1 MFKSVSNKV
10 AFPQMEEAILKF
22 WEKNATF
29 EKSLKRNEG
38 KERYKFYDGPPFA
51 TGLPHYGHLLAG
63 TIKDIVPRY
72 QTMRGKYV
80 ERRFGWDTH
89 GLPIEALAQDDL
101 GVAGAPEIKALGIDK
116 FNEHCRS
123 KVLKYVNEWRKTV
136 TRMGR
141 WVDFDHDYKTMN
153 PEFMETIWWVFKQLW
168 NQGRVYRSHR
178 IMPYSWKLSTPLSN
192 FEAGSNYK
200 DVQDPTVTVRVKV
213 VGAPVNS
220 PLASLVSRDSHDDK
234 GQGGQEGREGH
245 ETGKP
250 TVYLLIWTTTP
261 WTLPENLMICA
272 GASIDYVAVRDVTD
286 DKRPIYVMA
295 KARLPHIFKKEEQYE
310 LVAEFKGT
318 ELKGT
323 EYEPIFPYFAD
334 KKAEGAFRVLNDDY
348 VTTDDGVGLVHIAP
362 AYGEDDFRVCQ
373 EAGMKAIVDPL
384 DQACAFTDQVPE
396 YKGRFCK
403 DCDKD
408 IIKRLKA
415 EGKLVHQATIVH
427 SYPFCDRTDTPLIYR
442 AIDAWYVKVED
453 LHERLAK
460 NNAKVH
466 WTPAYVGEKRFGN
479 WLEEAR
485 DWNISRNRFWGSCI
499 PVWIND
505 DDPGDMIC
513 VGSIKELEELS
524 GETVT
529 DLHKH
534 FVDKIVI
541 KKDGKTYHRTPE
553 VLDCWFE
560 SGSMPYAQNHY
571 MGEGYVTTDGGSGAP
586 APRPNDV
593 VDSFFPAD
601 FIAEGLDQ
609 TRGWFYTLMVLG
621 TCLFDQSPYKNVIVN
636 GLVLAEDGKKM
647 SKRLKNYPDPTKM
660 LDTYGADAIRLYMIY
675 SPVVKAESL
684 KFSEKGVQQLM
695 RDLLIPWW
703 NAYSFFVTYANV
715 DGFHDAKVVYPE
727 SENVLDKWIVSS
739 METLIRDVT
748 AAMDDYDL
756 QKSVRPFVKFVE
768 DLTNWYIRRSRRRFW
783 KSTNDGDKL
792 CAYRTLRYVLV
803 QLAKVAAPFTPFIA
817 EEIYTNLKGAGDP
830 ESVHLCDFP
839 TANDAA
845 RQPALE
851 EAMAEVQAVV
861 ELGRRLR
868 ADNDLK
874 VRQPLSQIRVAGASS
889 VSRMASGSS
898 IDELNSLIVDEL
910 NVKSVVSIADETEL
924 CDVSFKANFKTL
936 GKKCGPKMKAVAAA
950 IARLSVSSAP
960 TPENAVQIEGVEIAA
975 EDVLVTRAPKAG
987 LVVASEG
994 AIVVGLE
1001 TALTPELIAEGLAR
1015 EFVSHVQA
1023 MRKEAD
1029 FEVTQRIALAV
1040 ACDAELRAALEGHLD
1055 YVKNETLAT
1064 AVTLADGAGD
1074 IDLNGHKTSIS
1085 VEKACN

>member
-1 MFKSVSNKV
+1 MFKPVSNKV
-10 AFPQMEEAILKF
+10 AFPQMEEEILKV
-22 WEKNATF
+22 WEKNSTF

-89 GLPIEALAQDDL
+89 GLPIEALAQDAL
-101 GVAGAPEIKALGIDK
+101 GVAGTPEIKALGIDK
-116 FNEHCRS
+116 FNEQCRS
-123 KVLKYVNEWRKTV
+123 MVLKYVSEWKNTV

-168 NQGRVYRSHR
+168 NQGRVYKSHR

-200 DVQDPTVTVRVKV
+200 DVQDPTVTVRTKALA
-213 VGAPVNS
+213 GAS
-220 PLASLVSRDSHDDK
+220 AAMKDLIAK
-234 GQGGQEGREGH
+234 E
-245 ETGKP
+245 P

-272 GASIDYVAVRDVTD
+272 GANIDYVAVRDVTD
-286 DKRPIYVMA
+286 GEKPVYVMA
-295 KARLPHIFKKEEQYE
+295 KARLPQIFRKEEQYE

-323 EYEPIFPYFAD
+323 EYEPIFPYFAG

-373 EAGMKAIVDPL
+373 EAGMHAIVDPL
-384 DQACAFTDQVPE
+384 DASCAFTDQVPE
-396 YKGRFCK
+396 YRGRFCK

-408 IIKRLKA
+408 IIKRLKT
-415 EGKLVHQATIVH
+415 EGKLVHQATITH

-505 DDPGDMIC
+505 ADPDDMIC

-541 KKDGKTYHRTPE
+541 RKDGKTYHRTPE

-560 SGSMPYAQNHY
+560 SGSMPYAQQHY
-571 MGEGYVTTDGGSGAP
+571 MGDG
-586 APRPNDV
+586 DFK
-593 VDSFFPAD
+593 DYFPAD

-684 KFSEKGVQQLM
+684 KFSEKGVRQLM

-715 DGFHDAKVVYPE
+715 DGFADEEVAYPK
-727 SENVLDKWIVSS
+727 SDSVLDRWIVSS
-739 METLIRDVT
+739 METLINDVT
-748 AAMDDYDL
+748 AAMDGYDL
-756 QKSVRPFVKFVE
+756 QKSVRPFVKFIE

-792 CAYRTLRYVLV
+792 NAYRTLRYVLV

-839 TANDAA
+839 TANAAA
-845 RQPALE
+845 RDLALE
-851 EAMAEVQAVV
+851 KRMADVMAAV

-868 ADNDLK
+868 AENDLK
-874 VRQPLSQIRVAGASS
+874 VRQPLAALKIAGGD
-889 VSRMASGSS
+889 VKGLE
-898 IDELNSLIVDEL
+898 DLIEDEL
-910 NVKSVVSIADETEL
+910 NVKTVEFIADETEL
-924 CDVSFKANFKTL
+924 CQISFKANFKTL
-936 GKKCGPKMKAVAAA
+936 GKKCGAKMKAVAAA
-950 IARLSVSSAP
+950 IAAAKTLPA
-960 TPENAVQIEGVEIAA
+960 EAEGVALEP
-975 EDVLVTRAPKAG
+975 EDVIVTRASKPG
-987 LVVASEG
+987 LVVASQG
-994 AIVVGLE
+994 SIVVGLE
-1001 TALTPELIAEGLAR
+1001 TALTPELIAEGNAR
-1015 EFVSHVQA
+1015 EFVSHVQS

-1029 FEVTQRIALAV
+1029 FEVTQRITVAV
-1040 ACDAELRAALEGHLD
+1040 RADAEMKAALEAHMD

-1064 AVTLADGAGD
+1064 EVTIAEGAGD
-1074 IDLNGHKTSIS
+1074 VDLNGHKTAIE
-1085 VEKACN
+1085 VKANA

>member
-1 MFKSVSNKV
+1 MFKPVSNKV
-10 AFPQMEEAILKF
+10 AFPQMEEEILKV
-22 WEKNATF
+22 WEKNSTF

-89 GLPIEALAQDDL
+89 GLPIEALAQDAL

-116 FNEHCRS
+116 FNEQCRS
-123 KVLKYVNEWRKTV
+123 MVLKYVSEWKKTV

-153 PEFMETIWWVFKQLW
+153 PEFMETIWWIFKQLW
-168 NQGRVYRSHR
+168 NQKRVYKSHR

-200 DVQDPTVTVRVKV
+200 DVQDPTVTVRVR
-213 VGAPVNS
+213 A
-220 PLASLVSRDSHDDK
+220 LSRD
-234 GQGGQEGREGH
+234 QGSGIGDQGAVEKLLKAE
-245 ETGKP
+245 P

-272 GASIDYVAVRDVTD
+272 GANIDYVAVRDVTD
-286 DKRPIYVMA
+286 EKRPVYVMA

-373 EAGMKAIVDPL
+373 EAGMHAIVDPL
-384 DQACAFTDQVPE
+384 DAACAFTDQVPE

-408 IIKRLKA
+408 IIKRLKT
-415 EGKLVHQATIVH
+415 EGKLVHQATITH

-505 DDPGDMIC
+505 ADPDDMIC

-524 GETVT
+524 GEKVT

-541 KKDGKTYHRTPE
+541 RKNGKTYHRTPE

-560 SGSMPYAQNHY
+560 SGSMPYAQAHY
-571 MGEGYVTTDGGSGAP
+571 MGQVKVEGEGERSIDKI
-586 APRPNDV
+586 
-593 VDSFFPAD
+593 FPAD

-684 KFSEKGVQQLM
+684 KFSENGVKQLM

-715 DGFHDAKVVYPE
+715 DGFADKEVVYPK
-727 SENVLDKWIVSS
+727 SDNVLDKWIVSS
-739 METLIRDVT
+739 METLINDVT

-783 KSTNDGDKL
+783 KSTNDGDKQN
-792 CAYRTLRYVLV
+792 AYRTLRYVLV

-817 EEIYTNLKGAGDP
+817 EEIYTNLKGENDP

-839 TANDAA
+839 TANAAA
-845 RQPALE
+845 RDLALE
-851 EAMAEVQAVV
+851 KRMADVMAAV

-874 VRQPLSQIRVAGASS
+874 VRQPLAALKIAGGD
-889 VSRMASGSS
+889 VKGL
-898 IDELNSLIVDEL
+898 ENLIEDEL
-910 NVKSVVSIADETEL
+910 NVKTVEFIADETEL
-924 CDVSFKANFKTL
+924 CQISFKANFKTL

-950 IARLSVSSAP
+950 IASAKKLP
-960 TPENAVQIEGVEIAA
+960 TVAEGVALDP
-975 EDVLVTRAPKAG
+975 EDVIVTRSSKPG
-987 LVVASEG
+987 LVVASQG

-1001 TALTPELIAEGLAR
+1001 TALTPALIAEGNAR
-1015 EFVSHVQA
+1015 EFVSHVQS

-1029 FEVTQRIALAV
+1029 FEVTQRISVEVRA
-1040 ACDAELRAALEGHLD
+1040 DAEMKAALEAHLD

-1064 AVTLADGAGD
+1064 EVTITEGAGD
-1074 IDLNGHKTSIS
+1074 VDLNGHKTGIK
-1085 VEKACN
+1085 VEKA

>member
-1 MFKSVSNKV
+1 MFKAVSNKV
-10 AFPQMEEAILKF
+10 AFPKMEEEILKV
-22 WEKNATF
+22 WELNSTF

-89 GLPIEALAQDDL
+89 GLPIEALAQDAL
-101 GVAGAPEIKALGIDK
+101 GVAGAPEIKQLGVDK
-116 FNEHCRS
+116 FNEQCRS
-123 KVLKYVNEWRKTV
+123 MVLKYVSEWRKTV
-136 TRMGR
+136 SRMGR
-141 WVDFDHDYKTMN
+141 WVDFDHDYKTMQ

-200 DVQDPTVTVRVKV
+200 DVQDPTVTVRARALSAESESVCKL
-213 VGAPVNS
+213 
-220 PLASLVSRDSHDDK
+220 LAS
-234 GQGGQEGREGH
+234 E
-245 ETGKP
+245 P
-250 TVYLLIWTTTP
+250 TVYLLVWTTTP
-261 WTLPENLMICA
+261 WTLPENLAMCA
-272 GASIDYVAVRDVTD
+272 GAKIDYVAVRDVTD
-286 DKRPIYVMA
+286 EARPIYMMA
-295 KARLPHIFKKEEQYE
+295 KLRLPAIFKKPEQYE
-310 LVAEFKGT
+310 IVWEGKGS
-318 ELKGT
+318 ELLGMT
-323 EYEPIFPYFAD
+323 YEPIFPYFAD
-334 KKAEGAFRVLNDDY
+334 RKFEGAFRVLNDDY
-348 VTTDDGVGLVHIAP
+348 VTTDDGVGIVHIAP
-362 AYGEDDFRVCQ
+362 AYGEDDFRVCK
-373 EAGMKAIVDPL
+373 EHGMLALVDPL
-384 DQACAFTDQVPE
+384 DDACAFTDAIPE

-408 IIKRLKA
+408 IIKALKGM
-415 EGKLVHQATIVH
+415 GKLVHQATIVH

-466 WTPAYVGEKRFGN
+466 WTPQYVGEKRFGN

-505 DDPGDMIC
+505 EDKDDMIC

-524 GETVT
+524 GEKVT

-534 FVDKIVI
+534 FVDRIVI
-541 KKDGKTYHRTPE
+541 RKDGKTYHRTPE

-560 SGSMPYAQNHY
+560 SGSMPYAQQHY
-571 MGEGYVTTDGGSGAP
+571 MGGADGKA
-586 APRPNDV
+586 DFE
-593 VDSFFPAD
+593 SFKNYFPAD

-647 SKRLKNYPDPTKM
+647 SKRLKNYPDPNLM

-684 KFSEKGVQQLM
+684 KFSENGVKQLM

-715 DGFHDAKVVYPE
+715 DGFHDKEVVYPE
-727 SENVLDKWIVSS
+727 SVNVLDKWIVSS
-739 METLIRDVT
+739 METLIHDVT
-748 AAMDDYDL
+748 EAMDDYDL

-783 KSTNDGDKL
+783 KSQNDGDKL

-803 QLAKVAAPFTPFIA
+803 QLSKVAAPFTPFIA
-817 EEIYTNLKGAGDP
+817 EEIYMNLKGESDP

-839 TANDAA
+839 SANDAA
-845 RQPALE
+845 RQPELE
-851 EAMAEVQAVV
+851 KAMSEVMTVV

-874 VRQPLSQIRVAGASS
+874 VRQPLAKLRIAG
-889 VSRMASGSS
+889 VEVGGEGGLWN
-898 IDELNSLIVDEL
+898 DLVSLITDEL
-910 NVKSVVSIADETEL
+910 NVKSVEFIADETEL
-924 CDVSFKANFKTL
+924 CDVSYKANFKTL
-936 GKKCGPKMKAVAAA
+936 GRKCGPRMKEVAAA
-950 IARLSVSSAP
+950 IASGNLRIDGIELS
-960 TPENAVQIEGVEIAA
+960 E
-975 EDVLVTRAPKAG
+975 EDVQVIRKPKAG
-987 LVVASEG
+987 LVVASVG
-994 AIVVGLE
+994 SIVVGLE
-1001 TALTPELIAEGLAR
+1001 TALTPELIAEGNAR
-1015 EFVSHVQA
+1015 EFVSHVQS

-1029 FEVTQRIALAV
+1029 FEVTQRIALTIEA
-1040 ACDAELRAALEGHLD
+1040 DAEMKAAIEAHLD
-1055 YVKNETLAT
+1055 YAKNETLAT
-1064 AVTLADGAGD
+1064 DLVFAPCDAEAAE
-1074 IDLNGHKTSIS
+1074 LNGHATKIAIAK
-1085 VEKACN
+1085 V

>member
-10 AFPQMEEAILKF
+10 AFPQMEEGILKV
-22 WEKNATF
+22 WEEKGTF
-29 EKSLKRNEG
+29 EKSLKKNEG

-89 GLPIEALAQDDL
+89 GLPIEALAQDAL

-116 FNEHCRS
+116 FNEQCRS
-123 KVLKYVNEWRKTV
+123 MVLKYVSEWRKTV

-141 WVDFDHDYKTMN
+141 WVDFDHDYKTMQ

-168 NQGRVYRSHR
+168 NQGRVYKSHR

-192 FEAGSNYK
+192 FEAGNNYK
-200 DVQDPTVTVRVKV
+200 DVQDPTVTVRTKALTATSEVMKDL
-213 VGAPVNS
+213 
-220 PLASLVSRDSHDDK
+220 LAK
-234 GQGGQEGREGH
+234 E
-245 ETGKP
+245 P
-250 TVYLLIWTTTP
+250 TVYLLVWTTTP
-261 WTLPENLMICA
+261 WTLPENLMMCA

-286 DKRPIYVMA
+286 EAKPVYIMA
-295 KARLPHIFKKEEQYE
+295 KARLSAIFKKEAEYE
-310 LVAEFKGT
+310 IVSEFKGT
-318 ELKGT
+318 ELKGAT
-323 EYEPIFPYFAD
+323 YEPIFPYFAD
-334 KKAEGAFRVLNDDY
+334 KAKEGAFRVTNDDY
-348 VTTDDGVGLVHIAP
+348 VTTDDGVGIVHIAP
-362 AYGEDDFRVCQ
+362 AYGEDDFRVCK
-373 EAGMKAIVDPL
+373 EAGMTAFVDPL
-384 DQACAFTDQVPE
+384 DDACAFTDAIPE

-408 IIKRLKA
+408 IIKQLKGM
-415 EGKLVHQATIVH
+415 GKLVHQATIVH
-427 SYPFCDRTDTPLIYR
+427 SYPYCDRTDTPLIYR
-442 AIDAWYVKVED
+442 AIDAWYVRVED

-466 WTPAYVGEKRFGN
+466 WTPDYVGEKRFGN

-505 DDPGDMIC
+505 EDPEDMIC
-513 VGSIKELEELS
+513 VGSVKELEELS
-524 GETVT
+524 GEKVT

-534 FVDKIVI
+534 FIDKIVI
-541 KKDGKTYHRTPE
+541 KKEGKTYHRTPE

-560 SGSMPYAQNHY
+560 SGSMPYAQQHY
-571 MGEGYVTTDGGSGAP
+571 MGEGDASK
-586 APRPNDV
+586 
-593 VDSFFPAD
+593 FFPAD

-621 TCLFDQSPYKNVIVN
+621 TCLFDETPYKNVIVN

-647 SKRLKNYPDPTKM
+647 SKRLKNYPDPNLM
-660 LDTYGADAIRLYMIY
+660 LNTYGADAIRLYMIY

-684 KFSEKGVQQLM
+684 KFSENGVKQLM

-715 DGFHDAKVVYPE
+715 DGFHDKEVVLPN
-727 SENVLDKWIVSS
+727 SENVLDKWIISS
-739 METLIRDVT
+739 METLINDVT
-748 AAMDDYDL
+748 AAMDVYDL

-792 CAYRTLRYVLV
+792 SAYRTLRYVLV
-803 QLAKVAAPFTPFIA
+803 QLSKVAAPFTPFIA
-817 EEIYTNLKGAGDP
+817 EEIYTNLKGESDP

-839 TANDAA
+839 TANSAA
-845 RQPALE
+845 RDLE
-851 EAMAEVQAVV
+851 LERRMADVMTAV

-874 VRQPLSQIRVAGASS
+874 VRQPLAALKLAGGD
-889 VSRMASGSS
+889 VKGLE
-898 IDELNSLIVDEL
+898 ELIEDEL
-910 NVKSVVSIADETEL
+910 NVKKVEFIADETEL
-924 CDVSFKANFKTL
+924 CNISFKANFKTL
-936 GKKCGPKMKAVAAA
+936 GKKCGPKMKLVAAG
-950 IARLSVSSAP
+950 IAASKTMP
-960 TPENAVQIEGVEIAA
+960 TEIEGIALDP
-975 EDVLVTRAPKAG
+975 EDVIVTRSSKEG
-987 LVVASEG
+987 LVVANAGS
-994 AIVVGLE
+994 IVVGLE
-1001 TALTPELIAEGLAR
+1001 TALTPELIQEGNAR
-1015 EFVSHVQA
+1015 EFVSNVQS

-1029 FEVTQRIALAV
+1029 FEVTQRITITVEA
-1040 ACDAELRAALEGHLD
+1040 DAEMKASLEEHLD

-1064 AVTLADGAGD
+1064 EVVFAANDAEA
-1074 IDLNGHKTSIS
+1074 IDLNGHSTKIK
-1085 VEKACN
+1085 VLKV

>member
-1 MFKSVSNKV
+1 MFKPVSNKV
-10 AFPQMEEAILKF
+10 AFPKMEEEILSF
-22 WEKNATF
+22 WEKDGTF
-29 EKSLKRNEG
+29 KKSLKKNEG

-89 GLPIEALAQDDL
+89 GLPIEALAQEAL
-101 GVAGAPEIKALGIDK
+101 GVAGAPEIKKLGVDK
-116 FNEHCRS
+116 FNEQCRS
-123 KVLKYVNEWRKTV
+123 MVLKYVGEWRKTV

-141 WVDFDHDYKTMN
+141 WVDFDNDYKTMDFG
-153 PEFMETIWWVFKQLW
+153 FMESVWWVFKQLW

-200 DVQDPTVTVRVKV
+200 DVQDPTVTCRVRATSVKSEELRVKS
-213 VGAPVNS
+213 GES
-220 PLASLVSRDSHDDK
+220 
-234 GQGGQEGREGH
+234 
-245 ETGKP
+245 
-250 TVYLLIWTTTP
+250 TVYFLIWTTTP
-261 WTLPENLMICA
+261 WTLPENLAICT
-272 GASIDYVAVRDVTD
+272 GAKIDYVAVRDVTD
-286 DKRPIYVMA
+286 DARPVYVMA
-295 KARLPHIFKKEEQYE
+295 KARLPFIFRKEEQYE
-310 LVAEFKGT
+310 LVWEGKGDA
-318 ELKGT
+318 LKGS
-323 EYEPIFPYFAD
+323 EYEPLFPYFAD
-334 KKAEGAFRVLNDDY
+334 KRAEGAFRVLNDDY
-348 VTTDDGVGLVHIAP
+348 VTTDDGVGIVHIAP
-362 AYGEDDFRVCQ
+362 AYGEDDFRVCK
-373 EAGMKAIVDPL
+373 EAGVTAFADPL
-384 DQACAFTDQVPE
+384 DDACAFTDAVPE

-415 EGKLVHQATIVH
+415 EGKLVHQSTIVH

-442 AIDAWYVKVED
+442 AIDAWYVRVED

-460 NNAKVH
+460 NNAGVH
-466 WTPAYVGEKRFGN
+466 WTPDYVGEKRFGN

-499 PVWIND
+499 PVWVND
-505 DDPGDMIC
+505 DDPSDMIC
-513 VGSIKELEELS
+513 VGSAKELEELS
-524 GETVT
+524 GEKVT

-534 FVDKIVI
+534 FIDKVVVR
-541 KKDGKTYHRTPE
+541 KDGKTYHRTPE

-560 SGSMPYAQNHY
+560 SGSMPYAQQHY
-571 MGEGYVTTDGGSGAP
+571 MGEGEVS
-586 APRPNDV
+586 R
-593 VDSFFPAD
+593 FFPAD

-621 TCLFDQSPYKNVIVN
+621 TCLFDKSPYRNVIVN

-675 SPVVKAESL
+675 SPVVRAENL
-684 KFSEKGVQQLM
+684 KFSENGVKQLM

-715 DGFHDAKVVYPE
+715 DGFNDAEVVYPE
-727 SENVLDKWIVSS
+727 SDNVLDKWIVSS
-739 METLIRDVT
+739 METLIADVT
-748 AAMDDYDL
+748 AAMDAYDL
-756 QKSVRPFVKFVE
+756 QRSVRPFVKFVE

-803 QLAKVAAPFTPFIA
+803 QLSKVAAPFTPFIA
-817 EEIYTNLKGAGDP
+817 EEIYTNLKGANDP

-839 TANDAA
+839 TANAAA
-845 RQPALE
+845 RDLALE
-851 EAMAEVQAVV
+851 KRMAAVQTVV

-874 VRQPLSQIRVAGASS
+874 VRQPLSAIRVAGAD
-889 VSRMASGSS
+889 VKGLE
-898 IDELNSLIVDEL
+898 DLIMDEL
-910 NVKSVVSIADETEL
+910 NVKKVEYVSDETEL
-924 CDVSFKANFKTL
+924 CDVSYKANFKTL
-936 GKKCGPKMKAVAAA
+936 GRKCGSKMKAVAAG
-950 IARLSVSSAP
+950 IAALKGFAGSA
-960 TPENAVQIEGVEIAA
+960 TVEGVELSA
-975 EDVLVTRAPKAG
+975 EDVLVTRSPKAG

-994 AIVVGLE
+994 ATVVALE
-1001 TALTPELIAEGLAR
+1001 TTLTPELVAEGLAR

-1029 FEVTQRIALAV
+1029 FEVTQRIALRVEA
-1040 ACDAELRAALEGHLD
+1040 DAEMRAALEAHRG
-1055 YVKNETLAT
+1055 YVTGETLSLALDFGEVSAEAT
-1064 AVTLADGAGD
+1064 
-1074 IDLNGHKTSIS
+1074 DLNGHAVKIA
-1085 VEKACN
+1085 VAKAEP

>member
-1 MFKSVSNKV
+1 MFKPVSNKV
-10 AFPQMEEAILKF
+10 AFPQMEENILKV
-22 WEKNATF
+22 WEANSTF

-123 KVLKYVNEWRKTV
+123 KVLRYVSEWRKTV

-168 NQGRVYRSHR
+168 NQGRVYKSHR

-200 DVQDPTVTVRVKV
+200 DVQDPTVTVRTPV
-213 VGAPVNS
+213 VAFGADRISDLKSQISDV
-220 PLASLVSRDSHDDK
+220 
-234 GQGGQEGREGH
+234 GGQISKLQALKDAG
-245 ETGKP
+245 T
-250 TVYLLIWTTTP
+250 TIYLLIWTTTP
-261 WTLPENLMICA
+261 WTLPENLMMCA
-272 GASIDYVAVRDVTD
+272 GAKIDYVAVRDVTD
-286 DKRPIYVMA
+286 DKKPIYIMA

-348 VTTDDGVGLVHIAP
+348 VTTDDGVGIVHIAP

-373 EAGMKAIVDPL
+373 EAGMHAIVDPL

-505 DDPGDMIC
+505 ADPDDMIC

-524 GETVT
+524 GEKVT

-541 KKDGKTYHRTPE
+541 QKDGKTYHRTPE

-560 SGSMPYAQNHY
+560 SGSMPYAQQHY
-571 MGEGYVTTDGGSGAP
+571 MGEGDFKDY
-586 APRPNDV
+586 
-593 VDSFFPAD
+593 FPAD

-715 DGFHDAKVVYPE
+715 DGFNDAEVVYPE
-727 SENVLDKWIVSS
+727 SDNVLDKWIVSS
-739 METLIRDVT
+739 METLINDVT
-748 AAMDDYDL
+748 AAMDAYDL

-792 CAYRTLRYVLV
+792 NAYRTLRYVLV
-803 QLAKVAAPFTPFIA
+803 QLSKVAAPFTPFIA
-817 EEIYTNLKGAGDP
+817 EEIYTNLKGASDP

-839 TANDAA
+839 TANAAA
-845 RQPALE
+845 RDLDLE
-851 EAMAEVQAVV
+851 KRMADVQAAV

-874 VRQPLSQIRVAGASS
+874 VRQPLACLKLAGGD
-889 VSRMASGSS
+889 VKGLE
-898 IDELNSLIVDEL
+898 ELIEDEL
-910 NVKSVVSIADETEL
+910 NVKKVEFIADETEL
-924 CDVSFKANFKTL
+924 CDVTFKANFKTL

-950 IARLSVSSAP
+950 IAGAKKVP
-960 TPENAVQIEGVEIAA
+960 FECEGFTITE
-975 EDVLVTRAPKAG
+975 EDVIVTRTPKDD
-987 LVVASEG
+987 LVVASQG

-1001 TALTPELIAEGLAR
+1001 TALTPELIAEGNAR
-1015 EFVSHVQA
+1015 EFVSHVQS

-1029 FEVTQRIALAV
+1029 FEVVQRIAV
-1040 ACDAELRAALEGHLD
+1040 TVSCDAEMKAALEAHLD
-1055 YVKNETLAT
+1055 YVRNEILAVS
-1064 AVTLADGAGD
+1064 VTITEGEGD
-1074 IDLNGHKTSIS
+1074 VGLNGHKTGI
-1085 VEKACN
+1085 VIAKA

>member
-1 MFKSVSNKV
+1 MFKAVSNKV
-10 AFPQMEEAILKF
+10 AFPKMEEEILKV
-22 WEKNATF
+22 WERNSTF
-29 EKSLKRNEG
+29 EKSLRRNEG

-89 GLPIEALAQDDL
+89 GLPIEALAQDAL
-101 GVAGAPEIKALGIDK
+101 GVAGAPEIKALGVDK
-116 FNEHCRS
+116 FNEQCRS
-123 KVLKYVNEWRKTV
+123 MVLKYVSEWRKTV

-141 WVDFDHDYKTMN
+141 WVDFDHDYKTMQ

-168 NQGRVYRSHR
+168 QQGRVYRSHR

-200 DVQDPTVTVRVKV
+200 DVQDPTVTVRTPIVESSNNRIV
-213 VGAPVNS
+213 E
-220 PLASLVSRDSHDDK
+220 LM
-234 GQGGQEGREGH
+234 QGD
-245 ETGKP
+245 T

-272 GASIDYVAVRDVTD
+272 GASIDYVAVRDLTD
-286 DKRPIYVMA
+286 DARPIYVMA
-295 KARLPHIFKKEEQYE
+295 KARLSTLFKKPEQYE
-310 LVAEFKGT
+310 LVAEFKGDA
-318 ELKGT
+318 LKGT
-323 EYEPIFPYFAD
+323 RYEPIFPYYAD
-334 KKAEGAFRVLNDDY
+334 KAAEGAFRVLNDDY
-348 VTTDDGVGLVHIAP
+348 VTTDDGTGLVHIAP

-373 EAGMKAIVDPL
+373 AAGMKAIVDPL
-384 DQACAFTDQVPE
+384 DAACAFTDEIPE
-396 YKGRFCK
+396 YRGRFCK

-408 IIKRLKA
+408 IIRRLKA
-415 EGKLVHQATIVH
+415 EGKLVHQATITH

-442 AIDAWYVKVED
+442 AIDAWYVRVED

-460 NNAKVH
+460 NNASVH

-505 DDPGDMIC
+505 ADPNDMIC
-513 VGSIKELEELS
+513 VGSIAELEALS
-524 GETVT
+524 GEKVT

-541 KKDGKTYHRTPE
+541 RRDGKTYHRTPE

-560 SGSMPYAQNHY
+560 SGSMPYAQQHY
-571 MGEGYVTTDGGSGAP
+571 MGGEGGKVEAWNSEKVA
-586 APRPNDV
+586 A
-593 VDSFFPAD
+593 FFPAD

-621 TCLFDQSPYKNVIVN
+621 TCLFDQSPYRNVIVN

-647 SKRLKNYPDPTKM
+647 SKRLKNYPDPNLM

-684 KFSEKGVQQLM
+684 KFSENGVKQIL

-715 DGFHDAKVVYPE
+715 DKFHDAEVVYPE
-727 SENVLDKWIVSS
+727 SANVLDRWIVSS
-739 METLIRDVT
+739 METLIADVT
-748 AAMDDYDL
+748 AAMDVYDL
-756 QKSVRPFVKFVE
+756 QKSVRPFVKFIE

-783 KSTNDGDKL
+783 KSTDDSDKL
-792 CAYRTLRYVLV
+792 AAYRTLRYVLV

-817 EEIYTNLKGAGDP
+817 EEIYTNLKGASDP

-839 TANDAA
+839 TANAAA

-851 EAMAEVQAVV
+851 QAMADVMAVV

-868 ADNDLK
+868 ADSNLK
-874 VRQPLSQIRVAGASS
+874 VRQPLAAIRIAGMGEEGRGEKEEGRSA
-889 VSRMASGSS
+889 
-898 IDELNSLIVDEL
+898 ELTSLILDEL
-910 NVKSVVSIADETEL
+910 NVKKVEFIADETEL
-924 CDVSFKANFKTL
+924 CDVTFKANFKTL

-950 IARLSVSSAP
+950 IAALKALPPQLSTLSSQP
-960 TPENAVQIEGVEIAA
+960 STLNLEGVEISS
-975 EDVLVTRAPKAG
+975 EDILVTRRPKAG

-994 AIVVGLE
+994 PIVVGLE
-1001 TALTPELIAEGLAR
+1001 TALTPELVAEGNAR

-1029 FEVTQRIALAV
+1029 FEVTQRIRVAV
-1040 ACDAELRAALEGHLD
+1040 ACDAALKAALTAHLD
-1055 YVKNETLAT
+1055 YVKGEILA
-1064 AVTLADGAGD
+1064 AELTLADGAGE
-1074 IDLNGHKTSIS
+1074 IDLNGHQTAIA
-1085 VEKACN
+1085 VEKA

>member
-1 MFKSVSNKV
+1 MFKPVSNKV
-10 AFPQMEEAILKF
+10 AFPQMEEAILRQ
-22 WEKNATF
+22 WDENATF

-38 KERYKFYDGPPFA
+38 KSRYVFYDGPPFA

-89 GLPIEALAQDDL
+89 GLPIEALAQDAL
-101 GVAGAPEIKALGIDK
+101 GIAGAPEIKKIGVDT
-116 FNEHCRS
+116 FNEQCRS
-123 KVLKYVNEWRKTV
+123 MVLKYVAEWRQTV

-141 WVDFDHDYKTMN
+141 WVDFDNDYKTMD
-153 PEFMETIWWVFKQLW
+153 PGFMESVWWVFKQLW
-168 NQGRVYRSHR
+168 NQGRVYKSHR

-200 DVQDPTVTVRVKV
+200 DVQDPTVTCRVKV
-213 VGAPVNS
+213 VGGGSPAIDGIRRQLAASDGDRQPSTAP
-220 PLASLVSRDSHDDK
+220 D
-234 GQGGQEGREGH
+234 
-245 ETGKP
+245 
-250 TVYLLIWTTTP
+250 VYLLIWTTTP
-261 WTLPENLMICA
+261 WTLPENLAICA
-272 GASIDYVAVRDVTD
+272 GASIDYVAVRDLTD
-286 DKRPIYVMA
+286 DARPIYVMA
-295 KARLPHIFKKEEQYE
+295 KARLATIFKKPEQYE
-310 LVAEFKGT
+310 LVAAFKGSD
-318 ELKGT
+318 LKGAA
-323 EYEPIFPYFAD
+323 YEPLFPYYEA
-334 KKAEGAFRVLNDDY
+334 KRAEGAFVVLNDDY
-348 VTTDDGVGLVHIAP
+348 VTTDDGTGLVHIAP

-373 EAGMKAIVDPL
+373 EAGMHAIVDPL
-384 DQACAFTDQVPE
+384 DAACAFTAEIPE
-396 YKGRFCK
+396 YQGRFCK

-415 EGKLVHQATIVH
+415 EGKLVHQSTIVH

-442 AIDAWYVKVED
+442 AIDAWYVRVED

-460 NNAKVH
+460 NNAAVH

-479 WLEEAR
+479 WLGEAR

-499 PVWIND
+499 PVWVND
-505 DDPGDMIC
+505 DDPSDMIC
-513 VGSIKELEELS
+513 VGSIKELEALS

-541 KKDGKTYHRTPE
+541 RKDGKTYHRTPE

-560 SGSMPYAQNHY
+560 SGSMPYAQQHY
-571 MGEGYVTTDGGSGAP
+571 MGEGDP
-586 APRPNDV
+586 AA
-593 VDSFFPAD
+593 FFPAD

-621 TCLFDQSPYKNVIVN
+621 TCLFDKSPYKNVVVN
-636 GLVLAEDGKKM
+636 GLVLAADGKKM
-647 SKRLKNYPDPTKM
+647 SKRLKNYPDPAKM

-684 KFSEKGVQQLM
+684 KFSENGVKQLM

-715 DGFHDAKVVYPE
+715 DGFHDREVVAPA
-727 SENVLDKWIVSS
+727 SDNVLDRWIVSS
-739 METLIRDVT
+739 IETLIHDVT

-756 QKSVRPFVKFVE
+756 QRSVRPFVKFVE

-792 CAYRTLRYVLV
+792 CAYRTLRYALV

-817 EEIYTNLKGAGDP
+817 EEIYTNLRGESDP

-839 TANDAA
+839 TANAAA
-845 RQPALE
+845 RDLDLE
-851 EAMAEVQAVV
+851 RRMADVMAVV

-874 VRQPLSQIRVAGASS
+874 VRQPLAAIRVAGAD
-889 VSRMASGSS
+889 VKGLE
-898 IDELNSLIVDEL
+898 DLIEDEL
-910 NVKSVVSIADETEL
+910 NVKQVEFVADETAL
-924 CDVSFKANFKTL
+924 CDVSYKANFKTL
-936 GKKCGPKMKAVAAA
+936 GPKCGPKMKSVAAA
-950 IARLSVSSAP
+950 IAKGGFGEAKLLGRGSA
-960 TPENAVQIEGVEIAA
+960 TPESPSVVIEGVEITAD
-975 EDVLVTRAPKAG
+975 DVLATRKPKGG
-987 LVVASEG
+987 LVVASAG
-994 AIVVGLE
+994 TVVVGLE
-1001 TALTPELIAEGLAR
+1001 TALTPALVAEGHAR

-1029 FEVTQRIALAV
+1029 FEVTQRITLVV
-1040 ACDAELRAALEGHLD
+1040 ACDAEMKAALEAHLD
-1055 YVKNETLAT
+1055 YVKTETLALEV
-1064 AVTLADGAGD
+1064 AIADGAGD
-1074 IDLNGHKTSIS
+1074 IDLNGHKTGIT
-1085 VEKACN
+1085 VEKTENR

>member
-1 MFKSVSNKV
+1 MFKPVSNKV
-10 AFPQMEEAILKF
+10 AFPKMEEEILKV
-22 WEKNATF
+22 WERNSTF

-38 KERYKFYDGPPFA
+38 KTRYKFYDGPPFA

-89 GLPIEALAQDDL
+89 GLPIEALAQDAL
-101 GVAGAPEIKALGIDK
+101 GVAGAPEIKALGVDK
-116 FNEHCRS
+116 FNEQCRS
-123 KVLKYVNEWRKTV
+123 MVLKYVSEWRKTV

-141 WVDFDHDYKTMN
+141 WVDFDHDYKTMQ

-213 VGAPVNS
+213 EEWKSGEVEKCGEEKSHLFTSAPFHS
-220 PLASLVSRDSHDDK
+220 S
-234 GQGGQEGREGH
+234 
-245 ETGKP
+245 

-272 GASIDYVAVRDVTD
+272 GASIDYVAVRDLTD
-286 DKRPIYVMA
+286 DARPVYVMA
-295 KARLPHIFKKEEQYE
+295 KARLSTLFRKPEQYE
-310 LVAEFKGT
+310 LVAEFKGDA
-318 ELKGT
+318 LKGT
-323 EYEPIFPYFAD
+323 RYEPIFPYYAD
-334 KKAEGAFRVLNDDY
+334 KAAEGAFRVLNDDY
-348 VTTDDGVGLVHIAP
+348 VTTDDGTGLVHIAP

-373 EAGMKAIVDPL
+373 AAGMRAIVDPL
-384 DQACAFTDQVPE
+384 DAACAFTDEIPE

-408 IIKRLKA
+408 IIRRLKA
-415 EGKLVHQATIVH
+415 EGKLVHQATITH

-442 AIDAWYVKVED
+442 AIDAWYVRVED

-460 NNAKVH
+460 NNATVH

-479 WLEEAR
+479 WLGEAR

-505 DDPGDMIC
+505 ADPDDMIC
-513 VGSIKELEELS
+513 VGSIAELEALS
-524 GETVT
+524 GERVT

-534 FVDKIVI
+534 FVDRIVI
-541 KKDGKTYHRTPE
+541 RKDGKTYHRTPE

-560 SGSMPYAQNHY
+560 SGSMPYAQQHY
-571 MGEGYVTTDGGSGAP
+571 MGRTDGASGGSAP
-586 APRPNDV
+586 LP
-593 VDSFFPAD
+593 VDDAVSRFFPAD

-621 TCLFDQSPYKNVIVN
+621 TCLFDQSPYRNVIVN

-647 SKRLKNYPDPTKM
+647 SKRLKNYPDPNLM

-684 KFSEKGVQQLM
+684 KFSENGVKQIL

-715 DGFHDAKVVYPE
+715 DRFHDAEVVYPE
-727 SENVLDKWIVSS
+727 SANVLDRWIVSS
-739 METLIRDVT
+739 METLIADVT
-748 AAMDDYDL
+748 AAMDVYDL
-756 QKSVRPFVKFVE
+756 QKSVRPFVKFIE

-783 KSTNDGDKL
+783 KSTDDGDKL
-792 CAYRTLRYVLV
+792 AAYRTLRYVLV

-839 TANDAA
+839 TANAAA
-845 RQPALE
+845 RQPELE
-851 EAMAEVQAVV
+851 RAMAEVQQVV

-874 VRQPLSQIRVAGASS
+874 VRQPLAKIRVAG
-889 VSRMASGSS
+889 VSIEA
-898 IDELNSLIVDEL
+898 LAALVTDEL
-910 NVKSVVSIADETEL
+910 NVKAVESIADETEL
-924 CDVSFKANFKTL
+924 CDVTFKANFKTL
-936 GKKCGPKMKAVAAA
+936 GRKCGPKMKAVAAA
-950 IARLSVSSAP
+950 IAAMKSFSGTATV
-960 TPENAVQIEGVEIAA
+960 EGVELTG
-975 EDVLVTRAPKAG
+975 EDVLVTRRPKEG

-1001 TALTPELIAEGLAR
+1001 TVLTPELVAEGLAR

-1029 FEVTQRIALAV
+1029 FEVTQRIRVAV
-1040 ACDAELRAALEGHLD
+1040 ACDAELKSALTAHLD
-1055 YVKNETLAT
+1055 YVKDEILAT
-1064 AVTLADGAGD
+1064 ELALSDGTGD
-1074 IDLNGHKTSIS
+1074 VDLNGHKTAIA
-1085 VEKACN
+1085 VEKA

>member
-1 MFKSVSNKV
+1 MFKPVSNKV
-10 AFPQMEEAILKF
+10 AFPQMEENILKA
-22 WEKNATF
+22 WEANSTF

-123 KVLKYVNEWRKTV
+123 KVLRYVSEWRKTV

-168 NQGRVYRSHR
+168 NQGRVYKSHR

-200 DVQDPTVTVRVKV
+200 DVQDPTVTVRTPV
-213 VGAPVNS
+213 VAFGSDRISDLKSQISDV
-220 PLASLVSRDSHDDK
+220 
-234 GQGGQEGREGH
+234 GGQISKLQALKDAG
-245 ETGKP
+245 T
-250 TVYLLIWTTTP
+250 TIYLLIWTTTP
-261 WTLPENLMICA
+261 WTLPENLMMCA
-272 GASIDYVAVRDVTD
+272 GAKIDYVAVRDVTD
-286 DKRPIYVMA
+286 DKEPIYIMA

-348 VTTDDGVGLVHIAP
+348 VTTDDGVGIVHIAP
-362 AYGEDDFRVCQ
+362 AYGEDDFRVCK
-373 EAGMKAIVDPL
+373 EAGMNAIVDPL

-505 DDPGDMIC
+505 ADPDDMIC

-524 GETVT
+524 GEKVT

-541 KKDGKTYHRTPE
+541 QKDGKTYHRTPE

-560 SGSMPYAQNHY
+560 SGSMPYAQQHY
-571 MGEGYVTTDGGSGAP
+571 MGEGDFKDY
-586 APRPNDV
+586 
-593 VDSFFPAD
+593 FPAD

-715 DGFHDAKVVYPE
+715 DGFNDAEVVYPE
-727 SENVLDKWIVSS
+727 SDNVLDKWIVSS
-739 METLIRDVT
+739 METLINDVT
-748 AAMDDYDL
+748 AAMDEYDL
-756 QKSVRPFVKFVE
+756 QRSVRPFVKFVE

-792 CAYRTLRYVLV
+792 NAYRTLRYVLV
-803 QLAKVAAPFTPFIA
+803 QLSKVAAPFTPFIA
-817 EEIYTNLKGAGDP
+817 EEIYTNLKGASDP

-839 TANDAA
+839 TANAAA
-845 RQPALE
+845 RDLDLE
-851 EAMAEVQAVV
+851 KRMADVQAAV

-874 VRQPLSQIRVAGASS
+874 VRQPLACLKLAGGD
-889 VSRMASGSS
+889 VKGLE
-898 IDELNSLIVDEL
+898 ELIEDEL
-910 NVKSVVSIADETEL
+910 NVKKVEFIADETEL
-924 CDVSFKANFKTL
+924 CDVTFKANFKTL

-950 IARLSVSSAP
+950 IAGAKKVP
-960 TPENAVQIEGVEIAA
+960 FECEGFTIT
-975 EDVLVTRAPKAG
+975 EDDVIVTRTPKDD
-987 LVVASEG
+987 LVVASQG

-1001 TALTPELIAEGLAR
+1001 TALTPELIAEGNAR
-1015 EFVSHVQA
+1015 EFVSHVQS

-1029 FEVTQRIALAV
+1029 FEVVQRIAV
-1040 ACDAELRAALEGHLD
+1040 TVSCDAEMKAALEAHLD
-1055 YVKNETLAT
+1055 YVRNEILAVS
-1064 AVTLADGAGD
+1064 VTIAEGEGEVS
-1074 IDLNGHKTSIS
+1074 LNGHKTGI
-1085 VEKACN
+1085 VIAKA